1 MPDMINKDKL
11 PTLLLP
17 LFKPLWKKNNW
28 KNWKKISNWNSPN
41 SFKEIV
47 TNKTLKM
54 PKKVKVK
61 LNKSKKIL
69 KKELTWDLLTKDS
82 NLTTVLTSNNT
93 TELTQNP
100 L

>member
-1 MPDMINKDKL
+1 
-11 PTLLLP
+11 
-17 LFKPLWKKNNW
+17 
-28 KNWKKISNWNSPN
+28 
-41 SFKEIV
+41 
-47 TNKTLKM
+47 M